1 MEKRVRQE
9 SIRASFI
16 KSILLI
22 LGMTY
27 ILTLAVL
34 LSFVRAYFYTNFY
47 NTVKGQVQYSAD
59 YYEDNIST
67 TGTLIENLYAD
78 QDSWWHS
85 DGARVQ
91 IYDTSAQ
98 LLLDSQAH
106 LESESELLDV
116 RAALNGQTEYHIF
129 KIGQTN
135 EHVMSISTPLI
146 STGKVIGVIRHIA
159 SLEQVDQNLLNITIL
174 FFQIGGAITAAAA
187 MIGIFM
193 SKKMIDPITE
203 LTETARQMAKGVYNV
218 KSPVMSNDEIGTL
231 SQTFNYMASE
241 IAKKEELKNEFISSV
256 SHELRTPLTA
266 IKGWAVTLN
275 DPATDPELLAMGLD
289 IIEKESDRLKAMV
302 NELLDFSRFASGK
315 IDLKLDQ
322 VEPEQLKKFIL
333 SFVEGRKEREPRS
346 FQLVME
352 ESVAP
357 FTADINRIKQVL
369 VNLIDNAF
377 KFTEPGDSI
386 QVEVAQDLTS
396 TWLTVK
402 DTGIGIAPDEI
413 PKVREKFYK
422 GKHSKSSSGIGL
434 SIVNEIALLHGGSLE
449 IDSEL
454 NQGTRMRVRIP
465 REVSNVK
472 KNH

>member
-1 MEKRVRQE
+1 MEKRVRQG

-159 SLEQVDQNLLNITIL
+159 SLEQVDQNLINITIL

>member
-1 MEKRVRQE
+1 MEKRVRQG

-322 VEPEQLKKFIL
+322 VEPEQLKKYIL

>member
-1 MEKRVRQE
+1 MEKRVRQG

>member
-1 MEKRVRQE
+1 MEKRVRQG

-289 IIEKESDRLKAMV
+289 IIEKESDRLKGMV